1 MAYDHV
7 DIEVK
12 CPLCGRVLNDFQTKD
27 GPQCYDI
34 IGPYSVFDGKGIFLS
49 AYDVCEC
56 GEEDRLTWVFVEMP
70 LIPVTYGVVMVSPN
84 MSIKSEVL

>member
-1 MAYDHV
+1 MVYDHV

-12 CPLCGRVLNDFQTKD
+12 CPLCGRALNDFQTKN

-34 IGPYSVFDGKGIFLS
+34 IGPYSVFRGNGTFLN

-56 GEEDRLTWVFVEMP
+56 GEDGKITWVFVEMP
-70 LIPVTYGVVMVSPN
+70 LIPVTHGIVMVSPN
-84 MSIKSEVL
+84 MSIKAEVL